1 MRRDWGAARNGLAD
15 WLGQRVS
22 AAVLLVL
29 LPWPVALLAGVYM
42 GRLDQLALL
51 RLLDAPAS
59 RVVQT
64 LLVVAVLV
72 HAFIGLKV
80 IAEDY
85 VHAIGLRIVLVN
97 LMRIGMFALGVWW
110 LAVIWAWAG

>member
-1 MRRDWGAARNGLAD
+1 MKKDWGAARNGLSD
-15 WLGQRVS
+15 WLWQRIS
-22 AAVLLVL
+22 AVVIALL
-29 LPWPVALLAGVYM
+29 LPWPLVLLAGVYA
-42 GRLDQLALL
+42 GKLDQLALL
-51 RLLDAPAS
+51 KLLDAPAS

-64 LLVVAVLV
+64 LLVIALLV

-97 LMRIGMFALGVWW
+97 LLLVAMLAVGIWW
-110 LAVIWAWAG
+110 LAVIWAWVG